1 MAPASPGPRQPVLFT
16 YVWWLVTWIS
26 RSAPLNDAEA
36 FDWFLEDSVKHAGLA
51 QRTKCRLL
59 VENAD
64 GVPKSMRQ
72 DVLRVERI
80 NLQARQAGHSV
91 VRDKASPRNN
101 DVCWEVSCRNLFNQL
116 HVYCILSLNR
126 KLFFSITDTRAFGR
140 DQRCEDEAQGKLV
153 AASCFEMV
161 DNTADGAISNRRGD
175 TSTRGIN
182 IHHCT
187 LADLLKARGFG
198 PQV

>member
-1 MAPASPGPRQPVLFT
+1 MKVASGST
-16 YVWWLVTWIS
+16 I
-26 RSAPLNDAEA
+26 
-36 FDWFLEDSVKHAGLA
+36 WFPSSSTGLA

-64 GVPKSMRQ
+64 GVPKSMWQ

-80 NLQARQAGHSV
+80 NLQARQAGLIDGNSV
-91 VRDKASPRNN
+91 VRDKASPRSN

-126 KLFFSITDTRAFGR
+126 KLFFSIPDTRAFGR

-153 AASCFEMV
+153 AASWFEMV

-175 TSTRGIN
+175 TSTRDIN